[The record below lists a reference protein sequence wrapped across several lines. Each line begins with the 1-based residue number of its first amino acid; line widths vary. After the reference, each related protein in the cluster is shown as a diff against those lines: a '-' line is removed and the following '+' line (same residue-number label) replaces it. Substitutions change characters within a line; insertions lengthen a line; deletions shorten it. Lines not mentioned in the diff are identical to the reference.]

1 MNETL
6 AQQMKL
12 EDGVYK
18 VTIQGNSIIQDNTID
33 VVYKKGNPGDAKIL
47 SFNFIEDTER
57 TEKCLKH

>member
-1 MNETL
+1 
-6 AQQMKL
+6 MKTQEPKL
-12 EDGVYK
+12 KIEEGVYK

-33 VVYKKGNPGDAKIL
+33 VVYKKGNPEDAKIL

>member
-1 MNETL
+1 
-6 AQQMKL
+6 MKTQEPKL
-12 EDGVYK
+12 KIEEGAYK

-33 VVYKKGNPGDAKIL
+33 VVYKKGNPEDAKIL

>member
-1 MNETL
+1 
-6 AQQMKL
+6 MKTQEPKL
-12 EDGVYK
+12 KIEEGAYK

-33 VVYKKGNPGDAKIL
+33 VVYKKGQPEDAKIL